1 MFSRQITTY
10 VSDNNSHTN
19 ARGGYWISIPSR
31 RRDAVHITVC
41 TVSRR
46 RDAGGYWISILSRRR
61 DAVDITMEIV
71 MSTASARGSLIE
83 RGAGGE
89 GRGRGAAGR
98 SRRKIK
104 KAERGKRVYREG
116 HPLAGQAHASGRH
129 AKRSRVGFDWKV
141 DCEPP
146 PPIGGSRLMWVDRI
160 SRKEIRL
167 HPGDVLP

>member
-1 MFSRQITTY
+1 MKAMKGKKAPYSVASARR
-10 VSDNNSHTN
+10 N
-19 ARGGYWISIPSR
+19 AHHNVHGFASAR
-31 RRDAVHITVC
+31 RRCIFDIHSVESARRSAHHNVHCVA
-41 TVSRR
+41 SARR
-46 RDAGGYWISILSRRR
+46 RWIL
-61 DAVDITMEIV
+61 DIHSV
-71 MSTASARGSLIE
+71 ASARGSLIE

-89 GRGRGAAGR
+89 GRGRGAAKK